1 MPARETGSFQSSWV
15 AHASGSL
22 RCAQLSQ
29 VEMNKASHWPNR
41 SVRLAR
47 QKIAADAEVVRRQ
60 TEKELGWYMFVWA
73 GLISK
78 VVELIL
84 K

>member
-1 MPARETGSFQSSWV
+1 
-15 AHASGSL
+15 
-22 RCAQLSQ
+22 
-29 VEMNKASHWPNR
+29 MNRASHWPNR
-41 SVRLAR
+41 SVGLAR
-47 QKIAADAEVVRRQ
+47 EKIAADAEVVRRQ